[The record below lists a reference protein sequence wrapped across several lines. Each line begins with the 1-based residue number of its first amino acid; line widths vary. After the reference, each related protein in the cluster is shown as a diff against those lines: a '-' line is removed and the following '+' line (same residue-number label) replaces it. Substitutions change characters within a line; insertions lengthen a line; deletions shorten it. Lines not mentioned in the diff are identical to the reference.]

1 MDEAVSFR
9 LAEPTDAPALAR
21 VRLET
26 REETYR
32 GIYPDAWID
41 GFDLTAS
48 EERFRGMIADAEQRV
63 YLIEAEGALAGY
75 LCYGRPLEATMPAGS
90 VCINMLYLLRAFQRR
105 GIGARALEHVRSYC
119 RSLHTDRFYNGC
131 NMHNANAVRF
141 YLTMG
146 GRIVAE
152 HGGHENRA
160 LDQYV
165 FEHVV
170 DMG

>member
-1 MDEAVSFR
+1 MDESVLFR
-9 LAEPTDAPALAR
+9 LAAPTDAPALAY

-63 YLIEAEGALAGY
+63 YLIKIEDALAGY
-75 LCYGRPLEATMPAGS
+75 RCCGRPLEATMPEGS

-105 GIGARALEHVRSYC
+105 GIGIRAIERVRAYC
-119 RSLHTDRFYNGC
+119 RSLGADRFYNGC

-141 YLTMG
+141 YLAMG
-146 GRIVAE
+146 GRVVAE

-165 FEHVV
+165 FEHLVRV
-170 DMG
+170 E